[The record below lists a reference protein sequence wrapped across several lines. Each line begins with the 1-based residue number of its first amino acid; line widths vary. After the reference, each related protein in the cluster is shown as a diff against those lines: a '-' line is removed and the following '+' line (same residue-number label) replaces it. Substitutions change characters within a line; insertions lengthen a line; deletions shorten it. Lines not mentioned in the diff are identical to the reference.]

1 MAEALIDGRCTD
13 GPYPLFEYEWV
24 FVNRQAEGLSGFC
37 LCPIV
42 YGISLLLNKLD
53 Y

>member
-24 FVNRQAEGLSGFC
+24 FVNRKAEGTKRF
-37 LCPIV
+37 
-42 YGISLLLNKLD
+42 LLVSNSIW
-53 Y
+53 YFVIT